1 MFSIYLK
8 VDGIFCFVLFFF
20 NIILVFVIQLSG
32 AIQDGFPKSDAK
44 EKQERERKLKL
55 AAAALT
61 NHRPREHG

>member
-1 MFSIYLK
+1 MEF
-8 VDGIFCFVLFFF
+8 FVLFCFL

-32 AIQDGFPKSDAK
+32 AIQDGFPKRDAK

-55 AAAALT
+55 AASALT